1 MTNYES
7 VEPDKVK
14 DIFARSF
21 AIDKRTGEIRTC
33 KGLDCADCLFDS
45 DKPYCLAGRMN
56 WIDQPVFDPEKDI
69 DWERVPIDTPVLV
82 WNRDTETEC
91 RRHFCEIKCAEP
103 YIFRT
108 FDIGKTSWTAYE
120 CDRSDWEHCKLYRPE
135 DVEKY
140 RKKNTE
146 NE

>member
-7 VEPDKVK
+7 TDPDKVK
-14 DIFARSF
+14 EIFARSF

-56 WIDQPVFDPEKDI
+56 WIDQPAFDPEKDI
-69 DWERVPIDTPVLV
+69 DWKRVPINTPVIV
-82 WNRDTETEC
+82 WNSDSNQNNRFFAGIDGEY
-91 RRHFCEIKCAEP
+91 FSA
-103 YIFRT
+103 YSN
-108 FDIGKTSWTAYE
+108 GGTSWSSKGNTYY
-120 CDRSDWEHCKLYRPE
+120 WNHCKLYRPE

-140 RKKNTE
+140 RKKGTE
-146 NE
+146 NG